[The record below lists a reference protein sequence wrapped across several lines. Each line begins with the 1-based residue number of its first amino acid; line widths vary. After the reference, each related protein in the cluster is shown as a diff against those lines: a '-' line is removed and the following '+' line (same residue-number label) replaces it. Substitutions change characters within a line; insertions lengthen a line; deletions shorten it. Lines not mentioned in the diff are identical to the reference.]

1 MEEGVTVGR
10 VHGASRLRDKSPE
23 EQSLERA
30 RALVLL
36 QREKHIQN
44 IEKGNCP
51 LSYLLCDFTTRWNF
65 YR

>member
-10 VHGASRLRDKSPE
+10 VHGASRLRDNSPE

-36 QREKHIQN
+36 RRGE
-44 IEKGNCP
+44 GSWWR
-51 LSYLLCDFTTRWNF
+51 LSPARAWRWAAA
-65 YR
+65 